1 MSYHN
6 GSLQVHGT
14 GISGYS
20 GQPNIYI
27 NISVSDVTRSG
38 NTISASVNASLNG
51 VGGNEYFGY
60 NADISVQLDDGVTK
74 SLISKP
80 NSPSQW
86 NSGVYS
92 GSTSVSSV
100 NSSTSCTLKI
110 YFASICGQLD
120 GDPGC
125 SESPHSHVVQTIS
138 MSAPAANVTVTFDL
152 DGGTRTGGGQL
163 TQSVAIGGSATAPTC
178 SRTQCN
184 FVGWDKPL
192 TNIQSAQTITAIW
205 DYIIKYDTSELYY
218 ITLPDQIKHKN
229 QNLTLDNTNL
239 SSEYPGH
246 EHTGWATSKG
256 GSPAYSLGGIY
267 STNAPATF
275 YPAWDV
281 SKQTFTVTF
290 NLRGGTSS
298 GGGAL
303 TQTIR
308 YGQNATPPNNPTKS
322 GKRFV
327 GWLGDYTNITSD
339 RTIYAMWDASPLW
352 IFTGTEWIPFA
363 N

>member
-1 MSYHN
+1 MSWKGTVQIHGSGVPGYH
-6 GSLQVHGT
+6 GAPDMYCT
-14 GISGYS
+14 
-20 GQPNIYI
+20 
-27 NISVSDVTRSG
+27 VSIGNVTRSG
-38 NTISASVNASLNG
+38 SRISCSVSASIQGL
-51 VGGNEYFGY
+51 GGSSRFGY
-60 NADISVQLDDGVTK
+60 SIDVGAQLDSGTIQT
-74 SLISKP
+74 LFSKP
-80 NSPSQW
+80 NSPNQW
-86 NSGVYS
+86 SDGAYS
-92 GSTSVSSV
+92 GTKTISST
-100 NSSTSCTLKI
+100 NNGTSCTVKI
-110 YFASICGQLD
+110 LFKSVCGQLD
-120 GDPGC
+120 GLRECTSSPDWSTVWSR
-125 SESPHSHVVQTIS
+125 SET
-138 MSAPAANVTVTFDL
+138 APPSTVTVTFNL
-152 DGGTRTGGGQL
+152 DGGTRTGGGAL
-163 TQSVAIGGSATAPTC
+163 TQSVPIGGTATAPTC
-178 SRTQCN
+178 NRTQCN

-218 ITLPDQIKHKN
+218 ITLPNQIKHKN

-256 GSPAYSLGGIY
+256 GSPEYSLGGIY
-267 STNAPATF
+267 STNTPATF

-290 NLRGGTSS
+290 DLRGGMSS